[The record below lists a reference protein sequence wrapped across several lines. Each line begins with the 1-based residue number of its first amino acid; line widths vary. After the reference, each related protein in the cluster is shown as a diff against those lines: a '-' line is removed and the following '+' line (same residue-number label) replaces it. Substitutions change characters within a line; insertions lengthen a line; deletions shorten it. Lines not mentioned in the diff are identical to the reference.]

1 MQQIGVREA
10 RERIGQLLDAALAG
24 EEVVI
29 LRHGK
34 LIARLVSIENG
45 GSSEVRFPDRSGFR
59 ARFPSARISSAELFR
74 TWRDE
79 RG

>member
-1 MQQIGVREA
+1 MQQVGVREA
-10 RERIGQLLDAALAG
+10 RERIGQLLNAALAG

-34 LIARLVSIENG
+34 PTARLVPIETG
-45 GSSEVRFPDRSGFR
+45 ESSGIHFPDRGDFR
-59 ARFPSARISSAELFR
+59 AQFPSARLSSADLIR
-74 TWRDE
+74 ILRDE